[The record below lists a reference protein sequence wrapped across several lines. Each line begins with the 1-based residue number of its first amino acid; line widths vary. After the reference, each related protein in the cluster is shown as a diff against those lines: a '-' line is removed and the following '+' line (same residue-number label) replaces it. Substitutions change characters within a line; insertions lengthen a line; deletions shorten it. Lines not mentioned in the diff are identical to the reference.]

1 MRVESG
7 VQTAK
12 KKFPNHERR
21 HICRHF
27 VQPINDHDW
36 CYSMYV
42 ASNLYLKLSNISI
55 IRSLKTNTQC

>member
-12 KKFPNHERR
+12 KKFPAYERR

-36 CYSMYV
+36 CYSMYI